1 MIFKVDEAL
10 SECYQTY
17 LSEGV
22 DNAIDQQI
30 KVLREMICLEDENV
44 LKRKRICETLE
55 TIFASKSASTVST
68 HIFGSSIN
76 GLGLKGCDLDV
87 YLDIPGNPEMF
98 QNWFLR
104 HAFIWVWLLS

>member
-1 MIFKVDEAL
+1 MKVDEAL

-30 KVLREMICLEDENV
+30 KVLREMICLGDENV
-44 LKRKRICETLE
+44 LTRKRICETLE
-55 TIFASKSASTVST
+55 RIFASKSASTVST

-104 HAFIWVWLLS
+104 HVFIWVWLLS